1 MKDSS
6 FKCHVWNIENNE
18 NIKKLYDQK
27 LASYDMLTLPYELY
41 IYIYIFLLPSS
52 LPWNDIIYGRTK
64 WNPPLNEIYHQNAL
78 GNKTFGDI
86 LFTST

>member
-1 MKDSS
+1 MKDFS

-18 NIKKLYDQK
+18 NISKLYDQK
-27 LASYDMLTLPYELY
+27 LTLYDIPIFIYDLY
-41 IYIYIFLLPSS
+41 IYIYIYILLS
-52 LPWNDIIYGRTK
+52 LPWNDIIYAWEKRK
-64 WNPPLNEIYHQNAL
+64 PSLKEIYHKNAL

>member
-1 MKDSS
+1 MKDFS

-18 NIKKLYDQK
+18 NISKLYDQK
-27 LASYDMLTLPYELY
+27 LTLYDMPTFTYDLSFYKNR
-41 IYIYIFLLPSS
+41 S
-52 LPWNDIIYGRTK
+52 LPWNDIIYAWEK
-64 WNPPLNEIYHQNAL
+64 WKPSLKEIYHKNAL